1 MERKE
6 VKGMKCK
13 DIMSRN
19 PKSVTVSSTAMQTAH
34 LMKNENIGICPV
46 VDEKSQKVVGVVTD
60 RDLCLGVVAEG
71 KNPAMVKVL
80 ELMSGRVISCHPDDD
95 IHRVESLMK
104 EYQVRR
110 VAVVDQNGCCVGM
123 ISAGDLALKL
133 DQPIEIYE
141 TVRGIAKPKK
151 LVVA

>member
-1 MERKE
+1 
-6 VKGMKCK
+6 MKCK
-13 DIMSRN
+13 DIMTRN
-19 PKSVTVSSTAMQTAH
+19 PKSITLSTTAMAAAH
-34 LMKNENIGICPV
+34 LMKNENVGICPV
-46 VDEKSQKVVGVVTD
+46 LDEKSQKVVGVVTD

-80 ELMSGRVISCHPDDD
+80 ELMSGRVVFCHPDDD

-110 VAVVDQNGCCVGM
+110 VVVLDQDGYCVGI

-133 DQPIEIYE
+133 DQPKEVYE
-141 TVRGIAKPKK
+141 TVRGIAKPKT
-151 LVVA
+151 LIAV

>member
-1 MERKE
+1 
-6 VKGMKCK
+6 MKCK
-13 DIMSRN
+13 DIMTRD
-19 PKSVTVSSTAMQTAH
+19 PKLVTISTTAREAAH

-46 VDEKSQKVVGVVTD
+46 VDGKSQKVVGVVTD

-71 KNPAMVKVL
+71 KNPSVVKVL
-80 ELMSGRVISCHPDDD
+80 ELMSGRVVFCHPDDD
-95 IHRVESLMK
+95 IQRVESLMK

-110 VAVVDQNGCCVGM
+110 VAVVDQNGCCVGI

-133 DQPIEIYE
+133 DQPKEIFE